1 MMVERIERVMALY
14 RAAGQQSQNTS
25 MDTRYAAGQTEPQ
38 DIVKLDGNWQGT
50 DWTRAVN
57 EVLESLRDS
66 FPGIEIVTGSAK
78 DAEELKKL
86 AIGLGGGK
94 HLVIDQSF
102 LEKMAQGPEE
112 FQEGCDTLLR
122 LLRTLNATDISGVY
136 VGEEKAQTWK
146 YFEKSPAAEQMEKAK
161 QLLHWFAEMNKP
173 KERKKP
179 IIVTN
184 PRNYSTK
191 GKYHRL
197 ARAASVGQVNML
209 ISDINSAINNLQGEA
224 MTSGENA
231 AKARRAIRSLRTLLQ
246 RATRKI
252 SRLQAE
258 QLLSAKKKR
267 AEREQKQEE
276 ANRLRRAQKE
286 QRSKRMRA
294 DTTTANGGIVQT
306 PTQNK
311 RGKHPGYDQFAAV
324 AAPACPLPSV
334 SAGDM
339 GGAGDAAGGT
349 VELGPEIAL

>member
-1 MMVERIERVMALY
+1 MVDRIERIQALY
-14 RAAGQQSQNTS
+14 RTAGQQSRNGETS
-25 MDTRYAAGQTEPQ
+25 LGMRTGTDGTPQ
-38 DIVKLDGNWQGT
+38 DTLTLQGDWQQT

-66 FPGIEIVTGSAK
+66 FPGIEIVTGSAQ
-78 DAEELKKL
+78 DEDELRKL
-86 AIGLGGGK
+86 AAGLGGGK
-94 HLVIDQSF
+94 HLVIDSAF
-102 LEKMAQGPEE
+102 LDKMAQGPEE
-112 FQEGCDTLLR
+112 FQEGCETLMR
-122 LLRTLNATDISGVY
+122 LLRTLNATKITGVY
-136 VGEEKAQTWK
+136 VTEEKAQTWQ

-161 QLLHWFAEMNKP
+161 QLLRWFAEMNKP
-173 KERKKP
+173 KEEKKT
-179 IIVTN
+179 IFVTN

-197 ARAASVGQVNML
+197 ARAASVGQVNLL

-224 MTSGENA
+224 MSSSENA
-231 AKARRAIRSLRTLLQ
+231 DQARRAIRSLRTLLQ

-267 AEREQKQEE
+267 AEREQKQQE
-276 ANRLRRAQKE
+276 ASRLRRAQKE

-294 DTTTANGGIVQT
+294 DATTANGGIVQM

-311 RGKHPGYDQFAAV
+311 RGKYHGYDEFATAAV
-324 AAPACPLPSV
+324 PACPLPSV
-334 SAGDM
+334 SVGDL
-339 GGAGDAAGGT
+339 GGAGDGGGA

>member
-1 MMVERIERVMALY
+1 MVERIERIRALY
-14 RAAGQQSQNTS
+14 RATGQQSHNGDTS
-25 MDTRYAAGQTEPQ
+25 LDMRAGADGAPQ
-38 DIVKLDGNWQGT
+38 DTLTLQGDWQQT

-66 FPGIEIVTGSAK
+66 FPGIQIVTGSAQ
-78 DAEELKKL
+78 DGDELRQL
-86 AIGLGGGK
+86 AAGLGGGK
-94 HLVIDQSF
+94 HMVIDQAF
-102 LEKMAQGPEE
+102 LDKMAQGPEE
-112 FQEGCDTLLR
+112 FQEGCETLMR
-122 LLRTLNATDISGVY
+122 LLRALNLTDMTGIY
-136 VGEEKAQTWK
+136 VSEDKAQTWQ
-146 YFEKSPAAEQMEKAK
+146 YFEKSPAAEQLEKAK

-173 KERKKP
+173 KEQKKT
-179 IIVTN
+179 IFVTN

-197 ARAASVGQVNML
+197 ARAASVGQVNLL
-209 ISDINSAINNLQGEA
+209 ISDINSAIDNLQGEA
-224 MTSGENA
+224 MSSGENA

-276 ANRLRRAQKE
+276 ANQLRRAQKE
-286 QRSKRMRA
+286 QRTKRKRA
-294 DTTTANGGIVQT
+294 DATTATGGIVQQPT
-306 PTQNK
+306 PNK
-311 RGKHPGYDQFAAV
+311 RWKNSPYDAFAAV

-334 SAGDM
+334 SVGDM

>member
-1 MMVERIERVMALY
+1 MVDRIERIQALY
-14 RAAGQQSQNTS
+14 RAAGQQSRNGETS
-25 MDTRYAAGQTEPQ
+25 LGMRTGADGSPQ
-38 DIVKLDGNWQGT
+38 DTLTLQGDWQQT

-57 EVLESLRDS
+57 EVLESLKNS
-66 FPGIEIVTGSAK
+66 FPGINIVTGSAQ
-78 DAEELKKL
+78 DEDELRQL
-86 AIGLGGGK
+86 AAGLGGGK
-94 HLVIDQSF
+94 HLVIDQAF
-102 LEKMAQGPEE
+102 LDKMAQGPEE
-112 FQEGCDTLLR
+112 FQDGCEALMR
-122 LLRTLNATDISGVY
+122 LLRTLNVTDITGVY
-136 VGEEKAQTWK
+136 VGEEKAQTWQ

-161 QLLHWFAEMNKP
+161 KMLQWFAEMNKP
-173 KERKKP
+173 KEKKKT

-191 GKYHRL
+191 GKYNRL
-197 ARAASVGQVNML
+197 ARAASVGQVNLL

-224 MTSGENA
+224 MTSGEDA
-231 AKARRAIRSLRTLLQ
+231 AKARRAIRSLRALLT

-258 QLLSAKKKR
+258 QLISAKKKR

-294 DTTTANGGIVQT
+294 DATTANGGIVQT

-311 RGKHPGYDQFAAV
+311 RGKHPGYDEFAAA
-324 AAPACPLPSV
+324 AAPVCPLPSV
-334 SAGDM
+334 SVGDA
-339 GGAGDAAGGT
+339 GGAGDAAGGA

>member
-1 MMVERIERVMALY
+1 MVERIQRIRALY
-14 RAAGQQSQNTS
+14 RAAGQQLRSTGVD
-25 MDTRYAAGQTEPQ
+25 DTYRTAGQAEPQ
-38 DIVKLDGNWQGT
+38 DTVTLDTDWQQT

-66 FPGIEIVTGSAK
+66 FPGIEIATGSVQ
-78 DAEELKKL
+78 DGDELKQL

-94 HLVIDQSF
+94 HLVIDQAF
-102 LEKMAQGPEE
+102 LDKMAQGPEE
-112 FQEGCDTLLR
+112 FQEGCDALLR
-122 LLRTLNATDISGVY
+122 LLRTLSVTDITGVY

-146 YFEKSPAAEQMEKAK
+146 YFEKSPAAEQMEKAR

-173 KERKKP
+173 KEQKKT
-179 IIVTN
+179 IFVTN

-209 ISDINSAINNLQGEA
+209 ISDINSTIDSLQGEA
-224 MTSGENA
+224 MSSGENA
-231 AKARRAIRSLRTLLQ
+231 AKARRAIRSLRTLLK

-258 QLLSAKKKR
+258 KLLSAKKKR

-286 QRSKRMRA
+286 QRTKRMRA
-294 DTTTANGGIVQT
+294 DVTTANGGIVQM
-306 PTQNK
+306 PAQNK
-311 RGKHPGYDQFAAV
+311 RWKNSPYDAFSAV

-339 GGAGDAAGGT
+339 GGAGDAAGGA
-349 VELGPEIAL
+349 VEMGPEIAL

>member
-1 MMVERIERVMALY
+1 MVERIEQIQALY
-14 RAAGQQSQNTS
+14 RATEQQSHNTGMDTHRSAGQ
-25 MDTRYAAGQTEPQ
+25 AEPQ
-38 DIVKLDGNWQGT
+38 DTVTLDTDWQRT

-66 FPGIEIVTGSAK
+66 FPGIDIVTGSAQ
-78 DAEELKKL
+78 DADELRQL
-86 AIGLGGGK
+86 AAGLGGGK
-94 HLVIDQSF
+94 HLVIDQAF
-102 LEKMAQGPEE
+102 LDKMAQGPED
-112 FQEGCDTLLR
+112 FQEGCETLLR
-122 LLRTLNATDISGVY
+122 LLRTLNVTDISGVY
-136 VGEEKAQTWK
+136 VSQEKAQTWK
-146 YFEKSPAAEQMEKAK
+146 YFEKSPAAEQMEKAR

-173 KERKKP
+173 KEEKKT
-179 IIVTN
+179 IFVTN

-224 MTSGENA
+224 MSSSENA
-231 AKARRAIRSLRTLLQ
+231 AQARRAIRSLRTLLQ
-246 RATRKI
+246 RASRKI

-276 ANRLRRAQKE
+276 ASRLRRAQKE

-294 DTTTANGGIVQT
+294 DVTTANGGITQT
-306 PTQNK
+306 PTQHK
-311 RGKHPGYDQFAAV
+311 RWKNSPYDAFSAV
-324 AAPACPLPSV
+324 APPACPLPSV

-339 GGAGDAAGGT
+339 GGAGDAAGGA

>member
-1 MMVERIERVMALY
+1 MVDRIERIQALY
-14 RAAGQQSQNTS
+14 RAAEQQSRNGETS
-25 MDTRYAAGQTEPQ
+25 LGMRTGGDGAPQ
-38 DIVKLDGNWQGT
+38 DTLTLRGDWGQT

-57 EVLESLRDS
+57 EVLESLQNS
-66 FPGIEIVTGSAK
+66 FPGINIVTGSAQ
-78 DAEELKKL
+78 DTEELRKL
-86 AIGLGGGK
+86 AISLGGGK
-94 HLVIDQSF
+94 HLVIDQAF
-102 LEKMAQGPEE
+102 LDKMAQGPEA
-112 FQEGCDTLLR
+112 FQEGCETLMR
-122 LLRTLNATDISGVY
+122 LLRALNATDITGVY
-136 VGEEKAQTWK
+136 VGEEKAQTWT

-161 QLLHWFAEMNKP
+161 KLLQWFAEMNKP
-173 KERKKP
+173 KEKKKP

-276 ANRLRRAQKE
+276 ASRLRRAQKE

-294 DTTTANGGIVQT
+294 DVTTANGGIVQT

-311 RGKHPGYDQFAAV
+311 RGKHPGYDQFAA
-324 AAPACPLPSV
+324 AAVPVCSLPSV
-334 SAGDM
+334 SVGDMGSAGDM
-339 GGAGDAAGGT
+339 GGS

>member
-1 MMVERIERVMALY
+1 MVERIERIRALY
-14 RAAGQQSQNTS
+14 RAAGQQSRNTG
-25 MDTRYAAGQTEPQ
+25 MDTYRAAGQMEPQ
-38 DIVKLDGNWQGT
+38 DTVTLDTDWQQT

-66 FPGIEIVTGSAK
+66 FPGIEIATGSAQ
-78 DAEELKKL
+78 DGDELKRL

-94 HLVIDQSF
+94 HLVIDQAF
-102 LEKMAQGPEE
+102 LDKMAQGPEE

-122 LLRTLNATDISGVY
+122 LLRTLSATDITGVY
-136 VGEEKAQTWK
+136 VGEEKAQTWT
-146 YFEKSPAAEQMEKAK
+146 YFEKSPAAEQMVKAR

-173 KERKKP
+173 KKEKKT
-179 IIVTN
+179 IFVTN

-197 ARAASVGQVNML
+197 SRAASVGQVNLL

-224 MTSGENA
+224 MSSSENA
-231 AKARRAIRSLRTLLQ
+231 AQARRAIRSLRTLLQ

-286 QRSKRMRA
+286 QRTKRKRA
-294 DTTTANGGIVQT
+294 DAAAANGGIVQT
-306 PTQNK
+306 PVQNK
-311 RGKHPGYDQFAAV
+311 RWKHGYDEFAA
-324 AAPACPLPSV
+324 AAVPACPLPSV

-339 GGAGDAAGGT
+339 GGAGDAAGGA